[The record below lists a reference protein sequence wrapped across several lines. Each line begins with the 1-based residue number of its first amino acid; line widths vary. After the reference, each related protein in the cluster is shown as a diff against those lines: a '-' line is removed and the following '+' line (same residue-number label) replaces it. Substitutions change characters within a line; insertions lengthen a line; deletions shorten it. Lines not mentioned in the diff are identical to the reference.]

1 MTTVIGGSA
10 DHLYRQALQHVTF
23 QGHTVSPREQKTT
36 EVIGAHLVLTNP
48 YRNIITTPE
57 RKLNYHF
64 MVAEWLWIMLGMND
78 LDMIR
83 PYNKQMAE
91 YSDDGETLRGAYGPK
106 LIEQL
111 PYVLELLRADMF
123 TRQAVISLWR
133 ERPRHSKDIPC
144 TLTLQFLLRER
155 GGALV
160 LDLVTNMRSND
171 VWLGLPYD
179 LFTFTMIQ
187 QYVAGQ
193 LNATCGTYHHFV
205 GSFHLYERHAV
216 QARELIEATVGQ
228 PWEPRDHVTE
238 YMFPLPAMPPAFR
251 AMFLGL
257 TLMAKSGETMEE
269 LKEWL
274 AMTGDIE
281 APWGGMLKLLGHRFH
296 KDNSVLVSPWKVLL
310 ESPA

>member
-1 MTTVIGGSA
+1 MTTITGHSA
-10 DHLYRQALQHVTF
+10 DELYLRVLRHMMVGGRSVAPRGEQTKETIGTAL
-23 QGHTVSPREQKTT
+23 K
-36 EVIGAHLVLTNP
+36 LTNP
-48 YRNIITTPE
+48 YRNIITLPD
-57 RKLNYHF
+57 RKLSYHF

-83 PYNKQMAE
+83 PYNKRMAD

-111 PYVLELLRADMF
+111 PYVLELLKADMF

-144 TLTLQFLLRER
+144 TLTLQFLLRDH

-171 VWLGLPYD
+171 VWFGLPYD
-179 LFTFTMIQ
+179 LFTFTMLQ
-187 QYVAGQ
+187 QYVAGR
-193 LNATCGTYHHFV
+193 LNAVCGSYHHFI
-205 GSFHLYERHAV
+205 GSLHLYEKHAA
-216 QARELIEATVGQ
+216 QAEELLKREAGL
-228 PWEPRDHVTE
+228 EPSGNRDHVTGH
-238 YMFPLPAMPPAFR
+238 MSPLPAMPPAFR

-257 TLMAKSGETMEE
+257 TLMAKSGETKQE

-281 APWGGMLKLLGHRFH
+281 TPWGGMLHLLGHKFH
-296 KDNSVLVSPWKVLL
+296 QDNSLLVSPWAELL
-310 ESPA
+310 DR